1 MVTLIEQDRHQ
12 VLFQS
17 RGRDGLTVTLTVR
30 PDGRCAIVRN
40 GEVVHSCSCHDEQ
53 ALDAAVGLY
62 MSMIE
67 RSKPPHA

>member
-1 MVTLIEQDRHQ
+1 MVTLIEQDQHQ

-17 RGRDGLTVTLTVR
+17 RARDGSSVTLTVR

-40 GEVVHSCSCHDEQ
+40 GEVIHSCWCHDDR
-53 ALDAAVGLY
+53 ALDTAVGLY

-67 RSKPPHA
+67 RSSPPHA